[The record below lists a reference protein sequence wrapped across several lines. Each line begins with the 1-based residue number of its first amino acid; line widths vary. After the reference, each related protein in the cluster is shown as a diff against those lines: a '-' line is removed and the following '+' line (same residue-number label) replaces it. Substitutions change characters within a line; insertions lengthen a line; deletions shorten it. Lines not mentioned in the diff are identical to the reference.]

1 MTIRSIQLPQRIWL
15 KFATAVLAGLGIAAG
30 ASAAEPAVPL
40 VLKKP
45 LVVEPVKPIEAQP
58 IDLKKINPKLV
69 LPGKQVKPVEPKQVL
84 PKDLLP
90 KDLVQKLQPKKP
102 GLQKDLLPKDIVFNP
117 QPKKKPAGP
126 KDLVAKPNP
135 QFPGP
140 GNDKPGDLKPN
151 DNDNGGNGN
160 GGNGNGDNGNGG
172 NGNNNDPNWLE
183 WLAWLAWL
191 KQQGNHNHH
200 DVYVDDLQP
209 PLIIVPGAPQI
220 VVPLPQ
226 QEQAKRFEVPIG
238 ADLPLGGANF
248 GVQTGYAILQMGDL
262 TVSLETPA
270 WQADAIAVRLPE
282 LKLLSAANA
291 DLHLYDVEGQ
301 YLTTVLLK
309 LTPSE

>member
-1 MTIRSIQLPQRIWL
+1 MTIQSLQHRQRMWL
-15 KFATAVLAGLGIAAG
+15 KFVTAVLAGLGLVGA
-30 ASAAEPAVPL
+30 ASAVEPAVSL
-40 VLKKP
+40 QLKKP
-45 LVVEPVKPIEAQP
+45 LVVEPVKPIEIKP
-58 IDLKKINPKLV
+58 LDLKKVNPKLV
-69 LPGKQVKPVEPKQVL
+69 LSGKQVKPVEPKQVL
-84 PKDLLP
+84 PKDMLP

-102 GLQKDLLPKDIVFNP
+102 GLPKDLLPKDIVFNP

-135 QFPGP
+135 KFPGP
-140 GNDKPGDLKPN
+140 GDGKPGDLKPN
-151 DNDNGGNGN
+151 EEDNGNGGNGGNGN
-160 GGNGNGDNGNGG
+160 GGNGNGD
-172 NGNNNDPNWLE
+172 NNDPNWLE

-191 KQQGNHNHH
+191 KQQGHHHH

-209 PLIIVPGAPQI
+209 PVIIVPGVPQI

-270 WQADAIAVRLPE
+270 WQADAIVVRLPE

-301 YLTTVLLK
+301 YLTTILLK